1 MVLLSGKRQNG
12 YNAGGICKMSETGS
26 LGKKKKSL
34 ISSIMLLCG
43 AVAAVTAIGI
53 GGNSIFSIQSMSIS
67 SYETYEEAVD
77 EGYKTEIKSQVQSAI
92 AVIQSEYDE
101 YLAGEKTEEE
111 AMEHAKEFVRAMRY
125 RDDQSGYFWIDGLD
139 YTLVVHAVLTDQ
151 EGDNRKDLQDQN
163 GVMITQSVVNVCKS
177 ADKGGYNEFYFTK
190 SDGVTVAP
198 KIAYSELFE
207 PWGWCVCTGNYVD
220 DMNAAKAV
228 VGEELDREYKGV
240 LIRSGAVF
248 ISATLLSLLVAFL
261 VGKRIVAPLKQIQGF
276 AQKISEGNLT
286 TDVAVKTRNEI
297 GQTADALRMAQA
309 NMRGLLQGITEVSN
323 SVGSA
328 LGNFDKSFNNMKESI
343 AQVSLAV
350 DSIAENVTKQASST
364 DEADGNVVMM
374 ADQINQTGA
383 EVAGLNQN
391 SADMSRISEQ
401 SMETLKQL
409 IEVSSKTRDSIIAMA
424 EQTANTNNSVEQ
436 IHVAANLIN
445 EISDQTSLLALN
457 ASIEAARAGEAGKGF
472 SVVADEIAKLA
483 SQSTNSVEEI
493 GRTVVELQNNAE
505 KSVSAMKEIN
515 ESVEIQV
522 RSLTETQHIM
532 ESLYQVLADC
542 VASVNSI
549 DIMTRQID
557 SQRENVTN
565 SISVLND
572 LAQDNASVAEET
584 AAMST
589 ELSREV
595 DESNHIVEDLEGKVK
610 TLIEE
615 VNKFTL

>member
-1 MVLLSGKRQNG
+1 
-12 YNAGGICKMSETGS
+12 MSETGNW
-26 LGKKKKSL
+26 GKKKKSL

-151 EGDNRKDLQDQN
+151 EGNNRKDLQDQN
-163 GVMITQSVVNVCKS
+163 GIMITQSVVNVCKS

-228 VGEELDREYKGV
+228 VREELDREYKGV
-240 LIRSGAVF
+240 LIRSNAVF
-248 ISATLLSLLVAFL
+248 ISAVVISLVVAFL

-343 AQVSLAV
+343 SQVSLAV

-364 DEADGNVVMM
+364 DEASGNVVMM

-391 SADMSRISEQ
+391 SADMNRISEQ

-483 SQSTNSVEEI
+483 NQSTNSVEEI
-493 GRTVVELQNNAE
+493 GKTVVELQNNAE
-505 KSVSAMKEIN
+505 KSVSVMREIN

-532 ESLYQVLADC
+532 ESLHQVLADC

-549 DIMTRQID
+549 DTMTQQID
-557 SQRENVTN
+557 SQRENVTS
-565 SISVLND
+565 SIAVLND
-572 LAQDNASVAEET
+572 LAQGNASVAEET
-584 AAMST
+584 AAMSA
-589 ELSREV
+589 ELSKEV
-595 DESNHIVEDLEGKVK
+595 DESNRIVEDLEGKVK
-610 TLIEE
+610 VLIEE

>member
-1 MVLLSGKRQNG
+1 MEG
-12 YNAGGICKMSETGS
+12 
-26 LGKKKKSL
+26 KKKSL
-34 ISSIMLLCG
+34 ISSIMCLCG

-53 GGNSIFSIQSMSIS
+53 GANSIFSIQSMSVT

-92 AVIQSEYDE
+92 SVIQSEYDE

-125 RDDQSGYFWIDGLD
+125 RDDQSGYFWIDALD
-139 YTLVVHAVLTDQ
+139 YTLVVHGVLTDE
-151 EGDNRKDLQDQN
+151 EGDNRKDLKDQN

-177 ADKGGYNEFYFTK
+177 ADKSGFNEFYFTK

-228 VGEELDREYKGV
+228 VREELDKEYKGV
-240 LIRSGAVF
+240 LIRTNAVF
-248 ISATLLSLLVAFL
+248 IGAIVISLTVAFV
-261 VGKRIVAPLKQIQGF
+261 VGKRLVNPLKRIQGF

-286 TDVAVKTRNEI
+286 TDVDVKTRNEI

-309 NMRGLLQGITEVSN
+309 NMRGLLQGITAVAN
-323 SVGSA
+323 GVGGA
-328 LGNFDKSFNNMKESI
+328 LNNFDKSFNNMKESI
-343 AQVSLAV
+343 SQVSLAV
-350 DSIAENVTKQASST
+350 DSIAENVTKQAAST
-364 DEADGNVVMM
+364 DEASGNVVMM
-374 ADQINQTGA
+374 ADQINQTGT
-383 EVAGLNQN
+383 EVAGLNRN
-391 SADMSRISEQ
+391 SVEMNRISEQ
-401 SMETLKQL
+401 SMETLRQL
-409 IEVSSKTRDSIIAMA
+409 IEVSSKTRDSISAMA
-424 EQTANTNNSVEQ
+424 QQTANTNKSVEQ
-436 IHVAANLIN
+436 IHMAANLIN

-457 ASIEAARAGEAGKGF
+457 ASIEAARAGEAGRGF

-483 SQSTNSVEEI
+483 SQSSNSVDEI
-493 GRTVVELQNNAE
+493 GKTVVELQGNAE
-505 KSVSAMKEIN
+505 KSVTVMQEIN
-515 ESVEIQV
+515 KSVEMQV
-522 RSLTETQHIM
+522 NSLTEKQHIM
-532 ESLYQVLADC
+532 EQLHQALADC
-542 VASVNSI
+542 VSSVNSI
-549 DIMTRQID
+549 DTMTQQID
-557 SQRENVTN
+557 SQRENVTG

-572 LAQDNASVAEET
+572 LAQDNASVAEQT